1 MKPTLVILAA
11 GIGSRFGQGIKQLE
25 PVGPNGEI
33 IMDYSIHDALEAGF
47 GKIVFIIRKSIET
60 DFREIIGARIGKK
73 AETAYVFQE
82 LDSLPEG
89 FSLPEGRTKPW
100 GTGHALLCCRGVV
113 KEPFAVINADDYYGK
128 EAFRTIARF
137 LTEERLSVPGAGGEP
152 VLNCCMAGFLLKN
165 TLSDSGTVTRGICRV
180 DEEGYL
186 RQVLETYD
194 IQAVRPDSDGN
205 REVSEVPE
213 GRRGQSAPVG
223 KEEANEPVLGG
234 CLEGERMVERKASE
248 KPGARAGAGADRL
261 AKGTRNGEEVL
272 LNQESLV
279 SINMWGMPAEYLD
292 TLERRFKEFL
302 ALEKA
307 DPLKA
312 EFLIPTVM
320 DSQIREGHC
329 TVKALRTGDRWF
341 GMTYKEDVPAV
352 KQAIRELIS
361 AGAYPEAL

>member
-33 IMDYSIHDALEAGF
+33 IMDYSIHDALAAGF
-47 GKIVFIIRKSIET
+47 GKIVFIIRKSIEA
-60 DFREIIGARIGKK
+60 DFREIIGSRIEKK

-82 LDSLPEG
+82 LCTLPEG

-128 EAFRTIARF
+128 EAFRSLARF
-137 LTEERLSVPGAGGEP
+137 LTEERLSVPGASGEP
-152 VLNCCMAGFLLKN
+152 VLNGCMAGFLLKN

-180 DEEGYL
+180 DEKGYL

-205 REVSEVPE
+205 SEE
-213 GRRGQSAPVG
+213 SAGRRGQSVPGG
-223 KEEANEPVLGG
+223 KEENYEPIPGSSQKGG
-234 CLEGERMVERKASE
+234 QTVERKVSE
-248 KPGARAGAGADRL
+248 NPGAGVEAGVSADRL
-261 AKGTRNGEEVL
+261 AKGIRNGEQVL

-279 SINMWGMPAEYLD
+279 SMNMWGMPAEYLD

-361 AGAYPEAL
+361 AGAYPETL